1 MPIIVNNTHGSN
13 SVRYSFQRKIFK
25 RNGQFYLFWADDI
38 SGSQTLFYR
47 FAGSIAALVDAS
59 SHQAVNPAHSDSQF
73 GDNYDV
79 LFDADHDRV
88 GIAWMTNI
96 EANASRLYFKIGT
109 FASDGTIN
117 WGEESLVDPQA
128 YPEFDN
134 PVLGRSASGRWGIFL
149 KRTGDD
155 GAIAVPFYSASTA
168 TPGSGDWQDRGN
180 QVPGDPG
187 GSYAAYRISQVGL
200 NGDDLLL
207 IYKGENRTLV
217 ARRWNGTSLGDPK
230 VAEVNIREQTISAPV
245 IDSAGNVH
253 LVCFDNRSNPR
264 FHHLRYQSA
273 NNTWLILGSFTSP
286 AGDDT
291 QSPALQIDGEDRL
304 HLFFKNHDQQR
315 MHYLTYADGA
325 WSDATSGLSGELAA
339 GYQDLRQTP
348 VSAAY
353 GADEVMVAWSNE
365 ASNRNELWM
374 AGLPLTPAV
383 GPTADFNANP
393 TTGTVPLAVQF
404 SDQSTAGTNPITS
417 WQWDFGDGGTSSEQN
432 PQHIYATAGTY
443 TVKLTVSDGTLSDTE
458 VKQNYITVP
467 AVVGPTAGFSANPTS
482 GTAPLTVQFSNQ
494 SLQGTHPIAS
504 WQWDFGDGGTSNEEN
519 PTHVYTN
526 PGTYTVKLTV
536 SDGTL
541 SNSIEKSNL
550 ITVAEVVTGPTANFS
565 ANPTS
570 GTAPLKVQFSD
581 QSTAGTNPISSWQW
595 DLGDGG
601 SSTAQNPAHIYQKKG
616 PKTVK
621 LTVSDGTH
629 SDSKVRQHY
638 ISVEGEPEV
647 ECPDGRIRAMLSYLF
662 GAFSGLFFFLFD
674 KNKCVRFHA
683 LQSLITFGIIFL
695 LLWLGHWVFFWPDI
709 VIYAIL
715 AVTIPLWFFLMM
727 MALRGKLFRLP
738 IIGDFAYKTVF
749 GKD

>member
-230 VAEVNIREQTISAPV
+230 VAEVDIREQTISAPV

-443 TVKLTVSDGTLSDTE
+443 TVKLTVSDGTLS
-458 VKQNYITVP
+458 
-467 AVVGPTAGFSANPTS
+467 
-482 GTAPLTVQFSNQ
+482 
-494 SLQGTHPIAS
+494 
-504 WQWDFGDGGTSNEEN
+504 
-519 PTHVYTN
+519 
-526 PGTYTVKLTV
+526 
-536 SDGTL
+536 
-541 SNSIEKSNL
+541 NSIEKNNL
-550 ITVAEVVTGPTANFS
+550 DRKSVV
-565 ANPTS
+565 
-570 GTAPLKVQFSD
+570 
-581 QSTAGTNPISSWQW
+581 
-595 DLGDGG
+595 
-601 SSTAQNPAHIYQKKG
+601 
-616 PKTVK
+616 
-621 LTVSDGTH
+621 
-629 SDSKVRQHY
+629 
-638 ISVEGEPEV
+638 
-647 ECPDGRIRAMLSYLF
+647 
-662 GAFSGLFFFLFD
+662 
-674 KNKCVRFHA
+674 
-683 LQSLITFGIIFL
+683 
-695 LLWLGHWVFFWPDI
+695 
-709 VIYAIL
+709 
-715 AVTIPLWFFLMM
+715 
-727 MALRGKLFRLP
+727 
-738 IIGDFAYKTVF
+738 
-749 GKD
+749 